1 MALCPYCRQYPPLT
15 NCAKMGSLPQK
26 IFHRAHKTRPSLLRY
41 RIFYP
46 IFAGPLY
53 PETDKYRGLFYIA
66 RLRAQLVTRFEKMT
80 ILVHC
85 VSEILALKYGTAQ
98 NARQN
103 GLKKLS
109 PKIVKCPLTFDL
121 LMKVAKT

>member
-1 MALCPYCRQYPPLT
+1 
-15 NCAKMGSLPQK
+15 MGSLPPK
-26 IFHRAHKTRPSLLRY
+26 MFPPEPTKHDFCFEISHF
-41 RIFYP
+41 FP
-46 IFAGPLY
+46 IFEGPLY
-53 PETDKYRGLFYIA
+53 PGADKYRGLFYIA
-66 RLRAQLVTRFEKMT
+66 QLRAQLVNRFEKMT